1 MKKIYLSP
9 MIEVSKVRPLYSFLA
24 NSKEIGVI
32 DDGYAKE
39 RNTDE
44 FVDNTNSQEWGEE
57 LQKSIW

>member
-1 MKKIYLSP
+1 

-24 NSKEIGVI
+24 NSEIGVI

>member
-24 NSKEIGVI
+24 NSEIGVI

-44 FVDNTNSQEWGEE
+44 FVDNTKSQGWGDG

>member
-1 MKKIYLSP
+1 